1 MSQLLE
7 IESAFL
13 SSSEV
18 KDALKLNE
26 VKRVQRSIN
35 NAHKSKFNH
44 TTRLANLIGQA
55 VIWFDSEEG
64 KEKLREEGIEWS
76 KEEFGKKTFGYQK
89 SFFYKL
95 IKVSNL
101 DPRILEAFN
110 TKCDEIGTD
119 ANRSIAGLLE
129 FSRDIDLDSIEVSED
144 ATEEE
149 IAQAEQEV
157 IESTEVEQERTNYLF
172 VMTYKNP
179 QGSNLSVRIDDAGNV
194 SGNNLEEIANAI
206 QFLQQSINQ

>member
-44 TTRLANLIGQA
+44 TTKLANLIGQA
-55 VIWFDSEEG
+55 VKWFDSEEG

-95 IKVSNL
+95 VKVSNL

-179 QGSNLSVRIDDAGNV
+179 QGNNLSVRIDDAGNV

-206 QFLQQSINQ
+206 QFLQNSINN

>member
-1 MSQLLE
+1 MSQLLA

-13 SSSEV
+13 SNTEI

-44 TTRLANLIGQA
+44 TTKLASLIGEA
-55 VIWFDSEEG
+55 VAWFDSQEG
-64 KEKLREEGIEWS
+64 KDKLREEGIEWS
-76 KEEFGKKTFGYQK
+76 KAEFGQKVFGYQK

-95 IKVSNL
+95 VKVSSL
-101 DPRILEAFN
+101 DQRIVDAFN
-110 TKCDEIGTD
+110 SKCDEIGTD

-129 FSRDIDLDSIEVSED
+129 FSRNIDLDAIEVSEG

-157 IESTEVEQERTNYLF
+157 IESTEVEQDRTNYLF

-179 QGSNLSVRIDDAGNV
+179 QGSNLSIRIDDQNNV

-206 QFLQQSINQ
+206 QFLQNAINQ

>member
-1 MSQLLE
+1 MSTLLP
-7 IESAFL
+7 IETAFL
-13 SSSEV
+13 RSTEI
-18 KDALKLNE
+18 KNALKLTE

-44 TTRLANLIGQA
+44 TTKLATLIGQA
-55 VIWFDSEEG
+55 VQWFDSEEG
-64 KEKLREEGIEWS
+64 KEKFREEGIEWS
-76 KEEFGKKTFGYQK
+76 KAEFGQKTFGYQK

-95 IKVSNL
+95 VKVANL
-101 DPRILEAFN
+101 DPRILDAFN
-110 TKCDEIGTD
+110 TKCDEIGQD

-129 FSRDIDLDSIEVSED
+129 FSRDVNLDAIEISED

-149 IAQAEQEV
+149 VAMVQQDAID
-157 IESTEVEQERTNYLF
+157 STPVEQERTNYLF

-179 QGSNLSVRIDDAGNV
+179 QGNNLSVRVDDQGNV

-206 QFLQQSINQ
+206 QFLQNSINQ

>member
-7 IESAFL
+7 IETAFL

-18 KDALKLNE
+18 KNALKLNE

-35 NAHKSKFNH
+35 NAHKTKFNH
-44 TTRLANLIGQA
+44 TMKLANLINDA
-55 VIWFDSEEG
+55 VKWFDSEEG

-95 IKVSNL
+95 IKSANL

-129 FSRDIDLDSIEVSED
+129 FSRTIDLNSLEHSED

-179 QGSNLSVRIDDAGNV
+179 QGNNLSIRIDDSGNV
-194 SGNNLEEIANAI
+194 SGNNLEEVANAI
-206 QFLQQSINQ
+206 QFLQNSINQ

>member
-1 MSQLLE
+1 MSQLLA

-13 SSSEV
+13 SNTEV
-18 KDALKLNE
+18 KAMLKLNE

-44 TTRLANLIGQA
+44 TTKLASLIGEA
-55 VIWFDSEEG
+55 VAWFDSQEG
-64 KEKLREEGIEWS
+64 KDKLREEGIEWS
-76 KEEFGKKTFGYQK
+76 KAEFGQKVFGYQK

-95 IKVSNL
+95 VKVSNL
-101 DPRILEAFN
+101 DQRIVDAFN
-110 TKCDEIGTD
+110 SKCDEIGTD

-129 FSRDIDLDSIEVSED
+129 FSRNIDLDSIEVSED

-157 IESTEVEQERTNYLF
+157 IESTDVEQERTNYVF
-172 VMTYKNP
+172 VMTFKNP
-179 QGSNLSVRIDDAGNV
+179 QGSNLSIRIDDQNNV

-206 QFLQQSINQ
+206 QFLQNAINN

>member
-44 TTRLANLIGQA
+44 TTKLANLIGQA

-179 QGSNLSVRIDDAGNV
+179 QGNNLSVRIDDAGNV

-206 QFLQQSINQ
+206 QFLQNSINN

>member
-44 TTRLANLIGQA
+44 TTKLANLIGQA
-55 VIWFDSEEG
+55 VKWFDSEEG

-95 IKVSNL
+95 VKVSNL

-129 FSRDIDLDSIEVSED
+129 FSRTIDLDSLEHSED

-179 QGSNLSVRIDDAGNV
+179 QGNNLSVRIDDAGNV

-206 QFLQQSINQ
+206 QFLQNSINN